1 MAGVVNKYLDNI
13 LYIMQSTIGLET
25 LPNFFL
31 KEKKEKRKALH
42 EKLRKFTS
50 L

>member
-25 LPNFFL
+25 LPNFF
-31 KEKKEKRKALH
+31 
-42 EKLRKFTS
+42 
-50 L
+50 